1 MYIINEENHS
11 CIAACKDPYKAID
24 WLLDN
29 DWISP
34 SSCGITPD
42 EQEFQLWELTGAS
55 KEECEAK
62 PYIIRNYFKRMNFKK
77 FKKIFEMFGIYFEEI
92 DVIDY

>member
-11 CIAACKDPYKAID
+11 CIAVCRDPYKAVD

-34 SSCGITPD
+34 ETCGIGSN
-42 EQEFQLWELTGAS
+42 EEEFQLWELTGSS
-55 KEECEAK
+55 KEECEEK
-62 PYIIRNYFKRMNFKK
+62 SYIIRNYFKRMNFKK
-77 FKKIFEMFGIYFEEI
+77 FEEIFEMFGIHFEEI